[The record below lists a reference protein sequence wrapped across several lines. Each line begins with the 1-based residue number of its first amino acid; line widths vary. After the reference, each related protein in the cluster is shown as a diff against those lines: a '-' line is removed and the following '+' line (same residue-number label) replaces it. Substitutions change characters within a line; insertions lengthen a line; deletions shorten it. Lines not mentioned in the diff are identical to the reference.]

1 MNAEEVQ
8 IVKDRLEADRG
19 DSEYDHLT
27 VKKVLH
33 TLCMWQIWM
42 YSLFFMGAAVAIYA
56 YAYFTTVVLRGMGHS
71 TERVFL
77 LSAPPCITA
86 IPYTFAV
93 AYMSDCTKLRS
104 PFVLLNAGVT
114 ITGLMMTAYHTN
126 NDVRYGGIFLGIAG
140 CNGNLPSLLAWQAN
154 NIRGQ
159 STRAV
164 ASALQVAF
172 GAIGGIYAS
181 TTFMQKEAPTYT
193 SGLWAAVAAQL
204 FTIVGVVGMVIYY
217 KVQNRKADRLH
228 VAVEGSERFRY
239 TY

>member
-1 MNAEEVQ
+1 
-8 IVKDRLEADRG
+8 
-19 DSEYDHLT
+19 
-27 VKKVLH
+27 
-33 TLCMWQIWM
+33 MWQIWM
-42 YSLFFMGAAVAIYA
+42 YSLFFMGTAVGIYA
-56 YAYFTTVVLRGMGHS
+56 YAYFTSVVLRGMGHS

-86 IPYTFAV
+86 IPYAFGV
-93 AYMSDCTKLRS
+93 AWLSDRTKLRS
-104 PFVLLNAGVT
+104 PFVTLNAAVC
-114 ITGLMMTAYHTN
+114 IAGLMITAYHKD

-140 CNGNLPSLLAWQAN
+140 CNGNLPSILAWQAN

-181 TTFMQKEAPTYT
+181 TTFMQKEAPDYP
-193 SGLWAAVAAQL
+193 SGLWAAVASQL
-204 FTIVGVVGMVIYY
+204 FTVVGAALMVLYY
-217 KVQNRKADRLH
+217 KIVNKKADKLH
-228 VAVEGSERFRY
+228 VAVEGHERFRY